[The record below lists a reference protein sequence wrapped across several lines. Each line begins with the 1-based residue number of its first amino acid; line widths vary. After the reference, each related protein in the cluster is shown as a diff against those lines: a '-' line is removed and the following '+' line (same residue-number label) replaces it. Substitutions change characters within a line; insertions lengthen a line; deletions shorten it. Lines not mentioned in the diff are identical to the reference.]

1 MSEHFGGARGA
12 GAESTLPIRQ
22 ALGTAVVSCSSL
34 APSLPPVLL
43 LRCEPG
49 AFLANNKETLARKRS
64 NLFLRLQQTFTSSLI
79 MGDVAAKQERALQ

>member
-34 APSLPPVLL
+34 APSLPPSCPIVA
-43 LRCEPG
+43 LRAGRLSCEQQR
-49 AFLANNKETLARKRS
+49 NTCQKKEQFVSQTATDFH
-64 NLFLRLQQTFTSSLI
+64 LFFNH
-79 MGDVAAKQERALQ
+79 G